1 MVLYFLENH
10 LMGLMLHCKI
20 ICKVILWPKSGMTQ
34 QWFKMVSIVPTEFE
48 FILVCRYILTRG
60 QSRVH
65 CMSFLDFTFLCDLI
79 GKKVILLQWFYQSTI
94 WRKNWPWL
102 KNHEKGAVM
111 RCWEVH
117 VHFCEVF
124 KNICTKF
131 IHKYWLGKI
140 DYLPIAIFNVFLQSQ
155 QNIVCTAR
163 APLYPHSNS
172 NSTTF
177 S

>member
-10 LMGLMLHCKI
+10 LIGLMLHCKI

-65 CMSFLDFTFLCDLI
+65 CMSFLDFTFLWDLI

-102 KNHEKGAVM
+102 KNHEKGAAGKCM
-111 RCWEVH
+111 SIFAMSSK
-117 VHFCEVF
+117 HF
-124 KNICTKF
+124 
-131 IHKYWLGKI
+131 HKVYPQRLIRQNWLPTYSYIQCFSSKSAQ
-140 DYLPIAIFNVFLQSQ
+140 YCMYRPCAIIPALE
-155 QNIVCTAR
+155 
-163 APLYPHSNS
+163 
-172 NSTTF
+172 
-177 S
+177 